1 MQNSRDNGRMSVYDV
16 IRVIEKI
23 AEYSQLSQSVI
34 IKLWMLM
41 KIRIFIRANWKNS
54 SLSVKRRME
63 YRTLNISR
71 IFACYVYSIFV
82 FASWDSP

>member
-41 KIRIFIRANWKNS
+41 KIRIFIRAN
-54 SLSVKRRME
+54 
-63 YRTLNISR
+63 
-71 IFACYVYSIFV
+71 
-82 FASWDSP
+82 